1 MLMEEKT
8 GKENP
13 NLNIVSVFPD
23 AVHVAKRK
31 RQSFSNWFLWV
42 DDARVNLV
50 QLRELR
56 NNPSPYST
64 LSEKISFS
72 AVRNRDRQDVDSIL
86 QISDVAVTDALQDNA
101 VVVTHTVVPEKY
113 RIADDHKKGILKSPV
128 GMTMGPLGNVF
139 ISDVETGKV
148 VKVRASLYPASVA
161 IEVDSLDCPVGIA
174 YNNGVLYIAESRKS
188 AIVYKDLTGETVVE
202 PSKLTV
208 KQLQTKL
215 KDAAAWD
222 DSDKKKSKM
231 SLKEKLQK
239 ILNEKASKKKTM
251 VHNQLQLEQDIIHPL
266 SLAFDK
272 DDHLFCI
279 NERGQNFQDISRERS
294 CQFVWSSHC

>member
-1 MLMEEKT
+1 MTCL
-8 GKENP
+8 
-13 NLNIVSVFPD
+13 
-23 AVHVAKRK
+23 
-31 RQSFSNWFLWV
+31 FLFNFV
-42 DDARVNLV
+42 IF
-50 QLRELR
+50 
-56 NNPSPYST
+56 
-64 LSEKISFS
+64 KI
-72 AVRNRDRQDVDSIL
+72 L
-86 QISDVAVTDALQDNA
+86 
-101 VVVTHTVVPEKY
+101 THTVVPEKY
-113 RIADDHKKGILKSPV
+113 RITDDNKKGILKSPV

-174 YNNGVLYIAESRKS
+174 YNNCVLYIAESRKS

-215 KDAAAWD
+215 KDAAVWD
-222 DSDKKKSKM
+222 DGDKKKNSKT

-251 VHNQLQLEQDIIHPL
+251 VRNQLQLEQDIIHPL